1 MEKSQILGVLGENPL
16 LLPALINNA
25 LAAND
30 RVKYYFSLLQAART
44 HGDQPQMRGPSLRS
58 EREAAGIGDE
68 ALDQIVSASSKNAA
82 GVYDVPGVHGLCG
95 AIYRDLQRMLEPL
108 SAGGNADWGAFAA
121 RLKVLAATA
130 WCEGED
136 RISGA
141 QIDAMTSGNRK
152 SGDSL
157 HLLVMDLHKALNA
170 MQKEVAT
177 ELIDGAQCYGLAAGD
192 RPLVAAFM
200 RGLNRTAPLK
210 LDHPG
215 LGTTATRQDETLIL
229 QNDIGTTDAHV
240 LVIHVSARSAPDQ
253 TNAGDAQQ
261 ELEQVEP
268 AKRSPA
274 HVREGQARGSPSMT
288 VQVTYTDVH
297 LQRLVFF
304 QSLFEGWGT
313 EWEDTRSRTEA
324 SLEDGIYHL
333 CVGSYTTPRR
343 KDLEDYLAHL
353 GSRLVFLIDW
363 NRARKRLRQLVPKKA
378 ALDLLKWAAK
388 EEFGHLGF
396 LRAGGDQMVYEALNF
411 AVRAPLP
418 PGVRLD
424 TALGLE
430 AASDFLRFVLRSCAE
445 AALGRRSEGLVL
457 DEIRAELASHYH
469 RTQQGLVDLAA
480 EQAALAIEIASG
492 IRDCLL
498 DPQADG
504 ANARFLRNAQ
514 RASAWEHEAD
524 ELVTRARERDHQNGR
539 SDFFRDLIEA
549 ADDVVD
555 ELEEA
560 AFHLTLLPHE
570 GSDGELFGPLGDLAR
585 LLVDGTQEY
594 LRALETVRTLRPGG
608 AREDMQE
615 FLEAIHRIMRVERQS
630 DVAQRS
636 VKLSLARDAADF
648 RRLYAFSE
656 CARGLEAAADA
667 LMHAGLRLRDH
678 ILAEATGR

>member
-1 MEKSQILGVLGENPL
+1 MEKNRILGVLGVNPL

-30 RVKYYFSLLQAART
+30 RIKYYFSLLQAARS
-44 HGDQPQMRGPSLRS
+44 HGDQPQARGPSLRN
-58 EREAAGIGDE
+58 ERQAAGIGDE
-68 ALDQIVSASSKNAA
+68 ALDQIVAASSKNAA
-82 GVYDVPGVHGLCG
+82 GVYDIPGVRGLCG
-95 AIYRDLQRMLEPL
+95 SIYRDMQRMLEPL
-108 SAGGNADWGAFAA
+108 SAGGNADWGSYAA
-121 RLKVLAATA
+121 RLKVLAATP

-170 MQKEVAT
+170 MQRVVAT
-177 ELIDGAQCYGLAAGD
+177 ELVDGAQCYGLAPSD

-215 LGTTATRQDETLIL
+215 LGTTATRKDETLIL

-240 LVIHVSARSAPDQ
+240 LVVHVRSRIALAQ
-253 TNAGDAQQ
+253 TATAGETQ
-261 ELEQVEP
+261 ETEPIEP
-268 AKRSPA
+268 ANRVPS
-274 HVREGQARGSPSMT
+274 HVRERHSRESASMT

-333 CVGSYTTPRR
+333 CVGSYTTPKR
-343 KDLEDYLAHL
+343 KDLEEYLAHL

-363 NRARKRLRQLVPKKA
+363 NRARKRLRQLVPKKS

-388 EEFGHLGF
+388 EEYGHIGF
-396 LRAGGDQMVYEALNF
+396 LRAGGEQMVYEALSF
-411 AVRAPLP
+411 AARAPLP
-418 PGVRLD
+418 PGARLD

-430 AASDFLRFVLRSCAE
+430 AAADFLRFVLRSCAE

-457 DEIRAELASHYH
+457 DEIRAELAGHYH

-480 EQAALAIEIASG
+480 EQAALAMEIASG

-504 ANARFLRNAQ
+504 ANARFQRNAQ
-514 RASAWEHEAD
+514 RASAWEHAAD
-524 ELVTRARERDHQNGR
+524 ELVTRARERVQQNGR
-539 SDFFRDLIEA
+539 SDFFRDLIET

-560 AFHLTLLPHE
+560 AFHLTLLPHD
-570 GSDGELFGPLGDLAR
+570 GGDGELFGPLGDLAR
-585 LLVDGTQEY
+585 LLVDGAQEY
-594 LRALETVRTLRPGG
+594 LRALETVRSLRPGG
-608 AREDMQE
+608 PRDDMQE

-656 CARGLEAAADA
+656 CARSLEAAADA

-678 ILAEATGR
+678 VLVDVAGG